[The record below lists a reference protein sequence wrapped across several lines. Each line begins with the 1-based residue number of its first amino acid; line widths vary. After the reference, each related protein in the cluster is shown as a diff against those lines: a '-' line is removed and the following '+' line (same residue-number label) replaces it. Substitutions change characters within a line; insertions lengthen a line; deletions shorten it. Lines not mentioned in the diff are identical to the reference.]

1 MMKKLNGVTENPTNT
16 NTSADEKSVPPKR
29 SRRGVLAR
37 FLRHKAGVVGATIII
52 VFLIVAILAPVLAPY
67 NPNDVDMYR
76 VCDKPSA
83 EHWLGT
89 DSLGRDI
96 LSRIIYGSRTSLLL
110 GLTVVIIALI
120 IGGSIGVI
128 SGYTGGTLDYVLGR
142 IADIMMT
149 FPSILIAL
157 AVVTIAGPGLRG
169 TMLAITISMI
179 PRYFR
184 LTRAC
189 TLQIAESEYIE
200 AAKAI
205 GLRTGSIL
213 VKYVVPNILAPI
225 IVQSSLLIAD
235 VVLIASGLGFL
246 GLGVRPPIAEWGQM
260 LAEGRGHLQVAFHIS
275 LFPGIAIMLLVLGF
289 NLLGDGLRDAMD
301 VRIKL

>member
-1 MMKKLNGVTENPTNT
+1 MMNSHNGVTQDPTNPG
-16 NTSADEKSVPPKR
+16 AEKKSVSSKR
-29 SRRGVLAR
+29 SRRGVFAR
-37 FLRHKAGVVGATIII
+37 FIRHKAGVVGASII
-52 VFLIVAILAPVLAPY
+52 VLFLLIAALAPVLAPY
-67 NPNDVDMYR
+67 NPDKVNLTR
-76 VCDKPSA
+76 VCDPPSA
-83 EHWLGT
+83 DHWLGT
-89 DSLGRDI
+89 DSLGRDLI
-96 LSRIIYGSRTSLLL
+96 SRIIFGTRTSLLL
-110 GLTVVIIALI
+110 GVSVVGIALA
-120 IGGSIGVI
+120 IGGTVGVV
-128 SGYTGGTLDYVLGR
+128 SGYSGGMMDQVLGR

-149 FPSILIAL
+149 FPSILTAL
-157 AVVTIAGPGLRG
+157 AVVTIVGPGLRG
-169 TMLAITISMI
+169 TMIAIAISMI

-184 LTRAC
+184 LARAC
-189 TLQIAESEYIE
+189 TLQIADAEYIE

-205 GLRTGSIL
+205 GLRTGSIIR
-213 VKYVVPNILAPI
+213 KYIVPNILAPI

>member
-16 NTSADEKSVPPKR
+16 NADEKSVPSKR
-29 SRRGVLAR
+29 SRRGVFAR
-37 FLRHKAGVVGATIII
+37 FVRHKAGVVGASTIIA
-52 VFLIVAILAPVLAPY
+52 FLVIALLAPALAPY
-67 NPNDVDMYR
+67 NPNDVNMFR
-76 VCDKPSA
+76 VSEAPSA
-83 EHWLGT
+83 DHWLGT
-89 DSLGRDI
+89 DSLGRDL
-96 LSRIIYGSRTSLLL
+96 LSRIIYGTRTSLLL
-110 GLTVVIIALI
+110 GLSVVIIALI

-128 SGYTGGTLDYVLGR
+128 SGFSGGIMDYVLGR

-169 TMLAITISMI
+169 TMIAIAISMI

-184 LTRAC
+184 LARAC

-205 GLRTGSIL
+205 GLRTWSIL
-213 VKYVVPNILAPI
+213 GKYIVPNIMAPM